1 MLASPGGRRL
11 TSVKPARVERPKM
24 GRLFNEESIMA
35 QSTGRMFA
43 QRSDPNIDPIATWP
57 SALAQSCLQMQQLQW
72 EALTAWQQSF
82 ATFSKDFWEQWA
94 CRYAGGVPIDA

>member
-1 MLASPGGRRL
+1 MLASPGVARL
-11 TSVKPARVERPKM
+11 TIVKPVCVERPKM
-24 GRLFNEESIMA
+24 GRLLYEESIMA
-35 QSTGRMFA
+35 QSSGRMPA
-43 QRSDPNIDPIATWP
+43 QRGDPIADPIGTW
-57 SALAQSCLQMQQLQW
+57 STALAQSCVQMQQLQW